1 MPSKASADRESG
13 APSSSELPTVA
24 DVMTREV
31 SVVRDDDS
39 LAFAGQI
46 LLWRRIR
53 HVVILDRDDRVVGM
67 LSDRDLLCHVLEG
80 PAGSRPVKEIMAS
93 PVESAT
99 PTMTIDEASA
109 ILFSK
114 RIDALPVM
122 EAGKLVGILTTSDV
136 LASRGRALRR
146 ASATPKL
153 RAGDIMHAR
162 VIAAHP
168 TDSLGSAIQK
178 LLDAR
183 IRHLPVVDDD
193 HRVVGMLTDRDVRT
207 AIGDPRESLAQAG
220 TPGDPLVD
228 VIVDSV
234 MTRDPVTVFTNASVY
249 EVAGSMIDERVGA
262 VAVVRDDGTLTGII
276 SYVDVLAH
284 FIGRQG

>member
-1 MPSKASADRESG
+1 MPSKPSADQGAG
-13 APSSSELPTVA
+13 APSSSELATVA

-67 LSDRDLLCHVLEG
+67 VSDRDLLCHVLEG
-80 PAGSRPVKEIMAS
+80 PAGARPVKEIMSS
-93 PVESAT
+93 PVQIARPEMS
-99 PTMTIDEASA
+99 IDEASA
-109 ILFSK
+109 LLVGNK
-114 RIDALPVM
+114 IDALPVM
-122 EAGKLVGILTTSDV
+122 EGERLVGILSTSDI

-146 ASATPKL
+146 ASASPKL

-207 AIGDPRESLAQAG
+207 AIGDPRESLSQAG

-228 VIVDSV
+228 VIVDGV
-234 MTRDPVTVFTNASVY
+234 MTRAPLTVLASASVY
-249 EVAGSMIDERVGA
+249 EVAGAMIDERVGA